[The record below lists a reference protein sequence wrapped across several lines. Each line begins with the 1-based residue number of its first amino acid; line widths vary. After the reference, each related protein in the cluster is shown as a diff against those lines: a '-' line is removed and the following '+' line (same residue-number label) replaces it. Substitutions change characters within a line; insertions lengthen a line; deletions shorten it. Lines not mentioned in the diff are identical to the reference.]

1 MFGCDRGC
9 DKALQDPQTIER
21 EFERE
26 QCDLNQKGN
35 SVMNSKRISTALV
48 IVAIA
53 ILITLTSTQS
63 SATAGASSAPDLE
76 GSWEV
81 TVMPTGGDPIVDIS
95 TNTKGGGVINVDPD
109 PNLSTGIGTWVR
121 TGGHQFAVT
130 FVHFLSDAGAPLGTL
145 KVRAEITLDPQTDT
159 FSGPFRTDVV
169 IGGNVVQS
177 ICGTVQARRISVEP
191 LEPCR

>member
-1 MFGCDRGC
+1 
-9 DKALQDPQTIER
+9 
-21 EFERE
+21 
-26 QCDLNQKGN
+26 
-35 SVMNSKRISTALV
+35 MNSKRISTALV
-48 IVAIA
+48 IVAIVA
-53 ILITLTSTQS
+53 LIGLVGTQS
-63 SATAGASSAPDLE
+63 NVKGGGSSFPELE

-81 TVMPTGGDPIVDIS
+81 TVMPTGGGPIVDIA
-95 TNTKGGGVINVDPD
+95 TFTKDGGVINVDPD

-121 TGGHQFAVT
+121 TGGNQFAVT

-145 KVRAEITLDPQTDT
+145 KVRAEITLDSQTDT

-191 LEPCR
+191 LEPCP